1 MRLSDVE
8 GDSELAEFCRLE
20 WPRLVGSLT
29 LYTGERDLAEDL
41 AQEALIRAC
50 QHWAKVREAA
60 SRSAWVHRVA
70 FNLAKSQ
77 FRRRATLRRV
87 QRLEIVESSTRE
99 PDAALHLAVRSA
111 VAALPEPQRRALVL
125 RYFSDLPVREVATLM
140 GCRRTQSRP
149 IRVERSRPCATR
161 VSSRTRSRS
170 RAMWPLRECH
180 DRRRPSAAAPGHSRT
195 RPRDRFP
202 RARQYCEA
210 ATATPACAHQRR
222 IGSRRRDR
230 ERQRH
235 RRARRRRL

>member
-111 VAALPEPQRRALVL
+111 VGALPEPQRRALVL

-140 GCRRTQSRP
+140 GC
-149 IRVERSRPCATR
+149 
-161 VSSRTRSRS
+161 
-170 RAMWPLRECH
+170 
-180 DRRRPSAAAPGHSRT
+180 
-195 RPRDRFP
+195 
-202 RARQYCEA
+202 
-210 ATATPACAHQRR
+210 PANTVKTHT
-222 IGSRRRDR
+222 
-230 ERQRH
+230 
-235 RRARRRRL
+235 RRALEALRDAGLISNEVAEPSHVAAEGMP